1 MSEKNASIIILS
13 VFFLLI
19 VSASPAVNSK
29 ISRTP
34 KTAPRSKT
42 MSVEESNYIRVN
54 QSLNIGHSNDI
65 AEENVQPGSLTPRRS
80 TRITAKV
87 AITPSM
93 EMPPPKTFNSTATK
107 RRKTTV
113 AGPSASKKSAALSD
127 EVSGT
132 PTVPAARKAR
142 RTLNIDVQSDS
153 ANESDNMNASESRSR
168 SKKSKSVRAV
178 KEASNIDINIEA
190 GSSNMSNGKFVK
202 APNFDVNDVEVNP
215 SPAKVNRS
223 IIVAMAIS
231 RHQSETDDFQTA
243 EESDSTPSKESKVQ
257 AGKSKKRNYVSL
269 LPSEVAKV
277 IPAPSSAK
285 SDRNKNNIS
294 LNAVANGQSGEGEQ
308 NKVSD
313 DVEVKSVGQ
322 EGIVEEQI
330 EHTDENNDMVT
341 VRNRDRKT
349 FAEIPAA
356 SLGPR
361 PRRNYASL
369 ANENVPITTSPKPKD
384 SDETSTGTVVEV
396 TPCDNLTEEE
406 EKNLV
411 PEAISSVSLNKSKNT
426 STVSLNK
433 SNRSQKNKST
443 VEMTDDE
450 DDVLPEAA
458 SSISSNKSNKD
469 NISGIAAL
477 TDDEDD
483 IVAERPSRNS
493 TSVAPVNNA
502 VEKNTIQPLPNI
514 PMITVD
520 LTESLVEDSAE
531 RDHALNVTFSPI
543 AERAEPTTSVMENSM
558 ATAFDHSKMRRIAS
572 TPKVPSGR
580 VALGVPLT
588 PMSTIKT
595 PLKRLQAKSPRNSDV
610 IPKAEDSRTSGRRG
624 TPYMRKVSH
633 ANMAS
638 VANTKVFSTAKKEK
652 ILIEAQTMTQKRV
665 TFNRS
670 VVLDSAI
677 KKDDKKGIDKA
688 SATASTSGKYL
699 DLYEE
704 KVKCI

>member
-1 MSEKNASIIILS
+1 MSEKSASIIILS

-42 MSVEESNYIRVN
+42 MSVDESNYVRVN

-93 EMPPPKTFNSTATK
+93 EMPPPKTVNSTATK

-113 AGPSASKKSAALSD
+113 AGPSASKKSVASSD
-127 EVSGT
+127 EGSGT

-190 GSSNMSNGKFVK
+190 GSSKMTNGKFVK
-202 APNFDVNDVEVNP
+202 APNFDDNDVEVNP

-243 EESDSTPSKESKVQ
+243 EESDSTPSKAQ

-269 LPSEVAKV
+269 LPSEVTEA
-277 IPAPSSAK
+277 IPTPSSAK

-294 LNAVANGQSGEGEQ
+294 LNAVANGQSAESEL
-308 NKVSD
+308 NKVST
-313 DVEVKSVGQ
+313 DVEVQSVGQ

-330 EHTDENNDMVT
+330 EHIDENNDMVT
-341 VRNRDRKT
+341 VRKRGRKT
-349 FAEIPAA
+349 FAEIPAV
-356 SLGPR
+356 SLAPR

-369 ANENVPITTSPKPKD
+369 ANENVPVTTSPKPND

-396 TPCDNLTEEE
+396 SPYENLTEEE

-411 PEAISSVSLNKSKNT
+411 PEAISNVSLNKSKNT

-433 SNRSQKNKST
+433 SNRSQKNKSA

-450 DDVLPEAA
+450 DDVVPEAA
-458 SSISSNKSNKD
+458 TSISSNKSNKD

-502 VEKNTIQPLPNI
+502 VEKNTVRPLPNI

-531 RDHALNVTFSPI
+531 PDHALNVTFSPI

-610 IPKAEDSRTSGRRG
+610 LPKAEDSRTSGRRG

-652 ILIEAQTMTQKRV
+652 ILTEAQNMTQKRV

-670 VVLDSAI
+670 IVLDSAI
-677 KKDDKKGIDKA
+677 KNAEKKGIDKA
-688 SATASTSGKYL
+688 SVTASTSGKYL
-699 DLYEE
+699 DPFTR
-704 KVKCI
+704 KK